1 MTEFS
6 CNLKL
11 VLKSLP
17 KQILSRKPWDSRS
30 EPFGHLSEILVQ
42 KWTSVYLN
50 RWMKEG
56 RKEKKKGK
64 GRSHVLY
71 KSWYVNISKLP
82 FLSFNIG
89 HTNMVMF
96 LSSAY
101 RPFQEHWTQLAWD
114 TLLFRLSWY
123 HIFVACLLRCAFS
136 VCFADSFSFIHP
148 PNIWDAL
155 RLNPKSLFHSL
166 LSKIIYF
173 SPITLN
179 SINKMNTPKFIF
191 LAFTCPLSSKLMAFW
206 HRVWSSNPDS
216 ITYHVSCL
224 TVLPQFPLL

>member
-1 MTEFS
+1 
-6 CNLKL
+6 
-11 VLKSLP
+11 
-17 KQILSRKPWDSRS
+17 
-30 EPFGHLSEILVQ
+30 
-42 KWTSVYLN
+42 
-50 RWMKEG
+50 MKEG

-101 RPFQEHWTQLAWD
+101 KPSQEHWTQLAWD

-123 HIFVACLLRCAFS
+123 HIFLACLLLCGFS

-148 PNIWDAL
+148 LNIWDAL
-155 RLNPKSLFHSL
+155 RLNPKPLFHSL
-166 LSKIIYF
+166 PSKIISF
-173 SPITLN
+173 SSITLN
-179 SINKMNTPKFIF
+179 SINEMNTPKFIF
-191 LAFTCPLSSKLMAFW
+191 LAFTCPLSSKHGILAQGLEFKSWFHHLLCELFDLFASVSSSVKWEDNNIRFYKVIVKIKWLNICRAFG
-206 HRVWSSNPDS
+206 
-216 ITYHVSCL
+216 
-224 TVLPQFPLL
+224 TVFGTQ